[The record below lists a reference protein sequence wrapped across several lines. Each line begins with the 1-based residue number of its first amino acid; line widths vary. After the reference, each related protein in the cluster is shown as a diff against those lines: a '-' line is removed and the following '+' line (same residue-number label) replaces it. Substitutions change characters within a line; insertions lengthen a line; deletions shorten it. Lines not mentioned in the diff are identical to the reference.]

1 MKRYFEIKDFFSG
14 KKTRI
19 YTIIEMGESLSET
32 EKFFVRF
39 KDDLKFKK
47 DVEIIA
53 AWIRKIGSEGALE
66 RFFRPEKKGEAIPIV
81 TSGLRLYC
89 CRVSDEILILG
100 NGGRKTSQKVKNSPD
115 AFPHFQ
121 IINGL
126 AFVLKLREAN
136 GTITISN
143 NQLSGELKFFLET
156 DKNER
161 DI

>member
-1 MKRYFEIKDFFSG
+1 
-14 KKTRI
+14 
-19 YTIIEMGESLSET
+19 
-32 EKFFVRF
+32 
-39 KDDLKFKK
+39 
-47 DVEIIA
+47 
-53 AWIRKIGSEGALE
+53 LE
-66 RFFRPEKKGEAIPIV
+66 FN
-81 TSGLRLYC
+81 RLNK
-89 CRVSDEILILG
+89 S
-100 NGGRKTSQKVKNSPD
+100 KPQKVKNSPD

-136 GTITISN
+136 GTITISK